1 MDGGAVLKKDGRDGT
16 RLQDFLAIFVSSHP
30 LCGDSPN
37 AMYLGHAHRNQ
48 HDATA
53 AHVLDRI
60 PDFKATDSMVQIIVR
75 CKNISK
81 EPQLS
86 PIEAGLGSYSSAR
99 LRQWRHVGSTI
110 WVVPGSC

>member
-30 LCGDSPN
+30 LCGVE
-37 AMYLGHAHRNQ
+37 MYLGHALRNQ

-53 AHVLDRI
+53 AHILDRI

-75 CKNISK
+75 CKKISK
-81 EPQLS
+81 EPQLC

-99 LRQWRHVGSTI
+99 LRQWRQVGSTI
-110 WVVPGSC
+110 WVVPGPC